1 MLKEPNGLC
10 LPVNPEPKEAFGGDP
25 SINIGLA
32 VSSVVLIFLIPW
44 LAVRAAPKLAGFLP
58 ATLITIVVLTIAANV
73 VRLDVEHVSLATTF
87 ASFGDVV
94 ELVRQQIPTEW
105 TVRVIALGLPFAFRL
120 TMLCYLDT
128 LLTSLV
134 VDKLSG
140 EKTQQDRELAA
151 QGVANGLVALIG
163 GIPGAQATIRSVL
176 IIKEKATLRLA
187 GALVGF
193 FVIVE
198 MLMFQNLISHI
209 PQALFAGIL
218 FKVGY
223 DVFDWTPLRLYTREL
238 LSRRFRFEDLFGERP
253 EEAIFVTH
261 WEMLFVA
268 GTAAVTVLWDLT
280 VAVIAFAALFY
291 LVRRFRPMR
300 DLTPIT
306 ETRAVTTED

>member
-1 MLKEPNGLC
+1 MLKEPNGLS

-176 IIKEKATLRLA
+176 IIKEKATLRLV

-193 FVIVE
+193 
-198 MLMFQNLISHI
+198 L
-209 PQALFAGIL
+209 
-218 FKVGY
+218 
-223 DVFDWTPLRLYTREL
+223 
-238 LSRRFRFEDLFGERP
+238 
-253 EEAIFVTH
+253 
-261 WEMLFVA
+261 
-268 GTAAVTVLWDLT
+268 
-280 VAVIAFAALFY
+280 
-291 LVRRFRPMR
+291 
-300 DLTPIT
+300 
-306 ETRAVTTED
+306 